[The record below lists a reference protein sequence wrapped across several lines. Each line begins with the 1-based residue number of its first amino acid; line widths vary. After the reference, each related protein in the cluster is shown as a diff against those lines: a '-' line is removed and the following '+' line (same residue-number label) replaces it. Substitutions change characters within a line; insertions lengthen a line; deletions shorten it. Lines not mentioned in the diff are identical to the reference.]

1 MVVSSPKRRSNRGK
15 VNAAAATSSSSS
27 SRGGSSSSAA
37 VSLKKS
43 AAKPNNNAIAAAGD
57 DDEVGL
63 KGTAMKTN
71 NNNIKNDDK
80 SSAVDNAAS
89 KDEGGEKSSSSSTE
103 SVESRNDGPAKA
115 ALTNNTTTG
124 EDKTKDAVAV
134 AMDVTGSGSSSTTT
148 GVSNSGNHGPLL
160 GGEAAMEVDTIE
172 NKAAVPQQQ
181 HQQQQENSDSAVNSD
196 GGEAKEEAAG
206 SNVTNCSESGGS
218 AEQQKELQQQQQQ
231 QEGKK
236 GSAAANNNN
245 NSFSMTLAIGPS
257 DTQRLYM
264 ASKTFN
270 EDIKK
275 LMKGSGKEEKNDN
288 DDGKPPATTSSTGAS
303 SSSALEKKR
312 KAIDDSDETMSNKS
326 TVNSTSTVQ
335 PSPSCPSVGATS
347 TMKTPTATTTTTTTE
362 SSSLSIQHDQIAH
375 LLKAATS
382 SSNPLL
388 SSFMTQMK
396 LKSVEEQTTSLLFF
410 LDADKST
417 KLLMAFDVLSDKKD
431 VAKSSGGGGA
441 ATSASTAVPVV
452 ASTATKVKGVKD
464 TLAAM
469 AINDDCNNNNNN
481 INMKEEDAKVL
492 SRRGLTLLFQSF
504 LTSISTCVHN
514 KGEKHVDKSSSSQ
527 QEKKGEEA
535 VEGEN
540 KSPSSGSGTGDWT
553 GSEKTAKEISE
564 VAIFAANHLIEYAKK
579 EEEKGGLVGEGEDP
593 CVSFDQFGKWY
604 NSGGFSLVP
613 WLELLDLSKW
623 DYTLKTNKNVAI
635 EQVPLGGGEV
645 EGGTTTSS
653 VKRAKFDNSSTPVEA
668 IGSPT
673 ALFESGAAVGATPQ
687 QPQQPVTS
695 KASGGAQSFSSMFGE
710 PTQSRSVV
718 SFDFSGTAAGAFHI
732 DITEENLVMLR
743 QLVTRT
749 GFASLTPQ
757 HVESVILKYSRCERR
772 KYGDTVYVISR
783 QQFGKFIRDVVPK
796 DASKNFDQNEIENFS
811 NYFTNFFTCFD
822 YNWSDL
828 KKDEVNAKELMV
840 GFSFLCAGNK
850 SAKLAAAYDLLD
862 VDKNGYLTQR
872 GLMQYLRAYLTM
884 LAGISLLSSNK
895 KITTQI
901 RKQLMSPKR
910 NDAFLAVENGAKWTL
925 SHFFKA
931 FEAQH
936 ARSGSTRNNAVA
948 FEDFAKWYTEGG
960 YAVAPW
966 LELLDLQKFLS
977 LIGDFEPPQQP
988 PGDAQ
993 PSMGDVLFT
1002 FPLAKD
1008 RSLVVLRDDAH
1019 YVRSVVSEMGLLSLT
1034 CEDIWTNLSKDVAK
1048 RLGLKKS
1055 ADLPVDQTTFVD
1067 CMVNILEKSK
1077 KPAQKSSWANFS
1089 PEETLKN
1096 FFLSFDLMQKNQVP
1110 LNQLMCGLTLLCGG
1124 KKSNKLGFAFG
1135 LFCTEGKSGKK
1146 KIQTMG
1152 HDAFNEFFRSFLIVM
1167 FSCCNQSLSLSA
1179 DAVSQ
1184 YISDT
1189 AQAVS
1194 DAVMAYW
1201 KSKKVDKVKFDH
1213 FSKWYNDGGFQM
1225 APWLELLDL
1234 HKWVLADDAK
1244 VPAAAPSAA
1253 APSTVASSAP
1263 VSAMPAK
1270 SKTSASATSNSVVHA
1285 PTVDKEI
1292 FNSLVASPNVK
1303 ESLPH
1308 VRPGQSPNGDV
1319 PLAPGDDELL
1329 LNLDGE
1335 DMDMVSLID
1344 NHVRVLITYN
1354 ILAVHLLTLYLIHAH
1369 GRIFCCNTN
1378 LEVQLR
1384 MFLSRNQHLLFEVY
1398 QSTVTKNPSNST
1410 Y

>member
-1 MVVSSPKRRSNRGK
+1 MVVSSPKRRSTRGK
-15 VNAAAATSSSSS
+15 VNAATATSNSS
-27 SRGGSSSSAA
+27 SRGGSSSA
-37 VSLKKS
+37 SLKKS
-43 AAKPNNNAIAAAGD
+43 AAKPSNNAIAAAV
-57 DDEVGL
+57 DDEDVGV
-63 KGTAMKTN
+63 KDPAMKTN
-71 NNNIKNDDK
+71 NNSTKNYDN
-80 SSAVDNAAS
+80 SSAVNNAAS
-89 KDEGGEKSSSSSTE
+89 NDEGGQKSNNSNTE

-115 ALTNNTTTG
+115 ALTNNNTG
-124 EDKTKDAVAV
+124 EDKTKDAATV
-134 AMDVTGSGSSSTTT
+134 AMDGTGSGSSSTT
-148 GVSNSGNHGPLL
+148 GMSNSGNHHGPQ
-160 GGEAAMEVDTIE
+160 GEAAMEVDTIE

-181 HQQQQENSDSAVNSD
+181 QQGNSNSAVNLD
-196 GGEAKEEAAG
+196 GGETKEDAAG
-206 SNVTNCSESGGS
+206 SNIKNTGGS

-231 QEGKK
+231 QQEGKK
-236 GSAAANNNN
+236 GSAAANNN

-270 EDIKK
+270 EDIQK
-275 LMKGSGKEEKNDN
+275 LMKGSGKEN
-288 DDGKPPATTSSTGAS
+288 DDDSKPHASTTSTGAS

-312 KAIDDSDETMSNKS
+312 KAIDDSDETMSEDK
-326 TVNSTSTVQ
+326 TVNNTSTAVAASVQ

-347 TMKTPTATTTTTTTE
+347 TMKTPTATTTKATTTE
-362 SSSLSIQHDQIAH
+362 SSSLSIQQNQIAH

-431 VAKSSGGGGA
+431 VAKLGGGKGGDA
-441 ATSASTAVPVV
+441 ASAAVPVV

-469 AINDDCNNNNNN
+469 AINDDCNNNNT
-481 INMKEEDAKVL
+481 NMKEDDAKVL

-514 KGEKHVDKSSSSQ
+514 KGEKHVDKSSLSE
-527 QEKKGEEA
+527 QEKKDEEA
-535 VEGEN
+535 VEGAN

-579 EEEKGGLVGEGEDP
+579 EAGLGEGGDP

-635 EQVPLGGGEV
+635 EQVPLGGDGG
-645 EGGTTTSS
+645 GGTTTSS
-653 VKRAKFDNSSTPVEA
+653 VKRAKFDNSSSPVEA

-687 QPQQPVTS
+687 QPQQQPVTS

-895 KITTQI
+895 KTTTQI

-925 SHFFKA
+925 SHFFKT

-1019 YVRSVVSEMGLLSLT
+1019 YVRSVVSELGLLSLT
-1034 CEDIWTNLSKDVAK
+1034 CEDIWTTLSKDVAK

-1067 CMVNILEKSK
+1067 CMVKILEKSK

-1234 HKWVLADDAK
+1234 HKWVLADDVK
-1244 VPAAAPSAA
+1244 IPAAAPSAA

-1270 SKTSASATSNSVVHA
+1270 SKTSASATSNSVAHA

-1308 VRPGQSPNGDV
+1308 VRPGPSPNGDV

-1335 DMDMVSLID
+1335 DMDMVSLRD
-1344 NHVRVLITYN
+1344 NHVRILIAHNASST
-1354 ILAVHLLTLYLIHAH
+1354 LTNSVSYLHTPA
-1369 GRIFCCNTN
+1369 GFFATTRIWWC
-1378 LEVQLR
+1378 
-1384 MFLSRNQHLLFEVY
+1384 S
-1398 QSTVTKNPSNST
+1398 
-1410 Y
+1410 